1 MAQYFTDFSEY
12 TTGVTPSDWTQS
24 GDTAESVI
32 VVADVGATGGK
43 IVQFPTENNFDRYYL
58 SWDDVGSVSDCEILV
73 RARLDVESNTSIYIA
88 HARHDTTSIRDGI
101 ALEQRGG
108 NVEILEENNTL
119 SSTDRKW
126 GSNEWFWVRLRVT
139 GANFKARFWV
149 SGTEPTTWDIEV
161 TGTDTSSGA
170 VGFGEDNTKNPF
182 EIDVFGV
189 GTGGDSAPS
198 SAPATG
204 PNTPVNPSIT
214 NLLATSARLNW
225 EQG

>member
-43 IVQFPTENNFDRYYL
+43 IVQFPSGGGFSRYYL
-58 SWDDVGSVSDCEILV
+58 SWDDVGSVSDCEVLV
-73 RARLDVESNTSIYIA
+73 RARLTVNSSTSIFVA
-88 HARHDTTSIRDGI
+88 HVRHDTASERDGVAI
-101 ALEQRGG
+101 HQRGG
-108 NVEILEENNTL
+108 NVKLIEDFNSIA
-119 SSTDRKW
+119 STSDKW
-126 GSNEWFWVRLRVT
+126 GDNEWFWARLRVT
-139 GANFKARFWV
+139 GSDFKARYWV

-161 TGTDTSSGA
+161 TGTNTSSGY
-170 VGFGEDNTKNPF
+170 VGFGVDNTVEEF
-182 EIDVFGV
+182 EIDVFGA
-189 GTGGDSAPS
+189 GTSGDAAPS

-204 PNTPVNPSIT
+204 PETPINPSIT